1 MSFKQSVLL
10 PVKEYNKLLSIN
22 NKCGDTDD
30 AEDDILMNSDIP
42 SEIKLRLREQRKI
55 LGVKKHTKPVK
66 VSLDEPSLTSLQN
79 KGAMMQKE
87 SPKDTDREISQNS
100 DETEIDASMN
110 KSQDNEDPNLEGND
124 KDKKSS
130 RQNRTN
136 YNKPRR
142 VYNTRSNERM
152 LTKSKRSKLSKLG
165 QKSLDINNKLLEH
178 YAIDNIRRKN
188 RGATNKER
196 RIIREKILDKRRNI
210 SNDLPQEGK
219 GFSWIVY

>member
-87 SPKDTDREISQNS
+87 SPKDT
-100 DETEIDASMN
+100 EIDASMN
-110 KSQDNEDPNLEGND
+110 KSQDIVLSQPSSDNEDPNLEGID

-130 RQNRTN
+130 RQNKTN

>member
-87 SPKDTDREISQNS
+87 SPKDT
-100 DETEIDASMN
+100 EIDASMN
-110 KSQDNEDPNLEGND
+110 KSQDIVLSQPSSDNEDHNLEGID

-130 RQNRTN
+130 RQNKTN

-142 VYNTRSNERM
+142 VYDTRSNERM

-188 RGATNKER
+188 RGTTNKER